1 VAQGRVVALDLGTSS
16 VRALLLDDGAVPV
29 PGALARRPTRME
41 LADDGKAELDPDLV
55 VAAVGECLDELAGR
69 GQLQA
74 VGHVAVSCAWHSV
87 IALDRAGRRLTGAL
101 TWADTRA
108 ASMAEQ
114 VGARAD
120 LDRLQAATGARPHA
134 LYWTV
139 KLPWLAAE
147 LTPAPASYLG
157 LAEYVTGALLGDQS
171 ASASMAS
178 GTGLLDLAAVA
189 WDGEA
194 LALAGVV
201 EAALPALPGAGW
213 TGRLT
218 PAGARRWPALA
229 EAVWHPVTGDGATSN
244 VGAGCVT
251 PERVAINLGTS
262 AAIRAVHRPEESGPL
277 HPDLWRYLVDERR
290 LVTGAAFSGAGNLY
304 AWLQRVLALPDGDR
318 AEAELAKVPPGAR
331 GVTVLPYHAGARP
344 PLELAAGSGVIAGM
358 SLATTAG
365 EILAATLE
373 AICFRLAAGLD
384 ALAATLPGEPEVV
397 ASGGAIVASPWWQQT
412 LADVLGRPVRLVDEP
427 ETSARGAALL
437 ALGLTTEPATLR
449 VVEPRPGA
457 VRAERTARATNDA
470 LAHRLGY
477 VQERPDHGTGALG
490 GPWGERAPPTSIEG
504 NVSTSDRRET

>member
-16 VRALLLDDGAVPV
+16 VRALLLDDGGVAV

-69 GQLQA
+69 DLLQA
-74 VGHVAVSCAWHSV
+74 VGHVAVSCAWHSL
-87 IALDRAGRRLTGAL
+87 IALDRGGHRLTGAL

-108 ASMAEQ
+108 ASMTGRVSAH
-114 VGARAD
+114 VD
-120 LDRLQAATGARPHA
+120 PDRLQATTGARPHP

-139 KLPWLAAE
+139 RLPWLAAE

-157 LAEYVTGALLGDQS
+157 LAEYVTGALLGDRS

-189 WDGEA
+189 WAGEA
-194 LALAGVV
+194 LELAGVD
-201 EAALPALPGAGW
+201 EAALPALAGPGW
-213 TGRLT
+213 RGRLT

-229 EAVWHPVTGDGATSN
+229 EAVWHPVTGDGAASN
-244 VGAGCVT
+244 VGAGCLT
-251 PERVAINLGTS
+251 PDRVAINLGTS
-262 AAIRAVHRPEESGPL
+262 AAIRAVHRPGEAGPL

-290 LVTGAAFSGAGNLY
+290 QVTGAAFSGAGNLY
-304 AWLQRVLALPDGDR
+304 AWLHSVLALPEGDR
-318 AEAELAKVPPGAR
+318 AEAALAKVPPGAR
-331 GVTVLPYHAGARP
+331 GVAVLPYHAGARP

-358 SLATTAG
+358 SLATTG
-365 EILAATLE
+365 VEILAATLE

-384 ALAATLPGEPEVV
+384 ALAPTLPGEPEVV

-427 ETSARGAALL
+427 EASARGAALL
-437 ALGLTTEPATLR
+437 ALGLTAEPTTLR
-449 VVEPRPGA
+449 VVEPRPEA
-457 VRAERTARATNDA
+457 VLGERAARVANDD
-470 LAHRLGY
+470 LARRLGY
-477 VQERPDHGTGALG
+477 R
-490 GPWGERAPPTSIEG
+490 
-504 NVSTSDRRET
+504 